1 MTTLTWTFSGVFQS
15 YENIIAKDAK
25 VGAQV
30 ERVSATDDDIGK
42 NAAII
47 YTLEAIYPDTALDFF
62 AIDQHTGIISLTSPL
77 ADVSLWV
84 KRI

>member
-1 MTTLTWTFSGVFQS
+1 MFQS

-25 VGAQV
+25 VDTQV
-30 ERVSATDDDIGK
+30 ERVSAMDDDIGL

-47 YTLEAIYPDTALDFF
+47 YSLEAIYPDDALDFF
-62 AIDQHTGIISLTSPL
+62 TIDKHTGIISLRQPL

-84 KRI
+84 KRSYGS